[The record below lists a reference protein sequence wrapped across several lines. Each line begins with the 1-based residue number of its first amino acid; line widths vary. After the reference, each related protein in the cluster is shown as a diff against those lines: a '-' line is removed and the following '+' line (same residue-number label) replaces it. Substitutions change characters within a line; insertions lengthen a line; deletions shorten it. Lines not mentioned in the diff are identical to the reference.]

1 MRTHRQS
8 YMYDKTRRIA
18 QRDFHRRGQNHH
30 CARQTRRRWRKV
42 RRRRRPG
49 RVDACGQHIMAC
61 PYSGAHRRHE
71 YLQGALIHCIRQAGC
86 PARRATV
93 KELRA
98 PGDTS
103 QKKADV
109 VADNFAN
116 ASRTTLFDV
125 VVVHP
130 SISSFKTSYDRA
142 GAAAADRGQRKD
154 KKYKEL
160 AESLD
165 YLFTDFAVETY
176 GRMSEAAR
184 KVIKQLGDMYE
195 QLHGGDE
202 SDGYIPRSVFVDH
215 CRQIIGVALQ
225 RAVCTQITNNV
236 KSRKGVGSTRDNMDL
251 CSSLPLT
258 GRL

>member
-1 MRTHRQS
+1 MICT
-8 YMYDKTRRIA
+8 A
-18 QRDFHRRGQNHH
+18 
-30 CARQTRRRWRKV
+30 W
-42 RRRRRPG
+42 
-49 RVDACGQHIMAC
+49 
-61 PYSGAHRRHE
+61 AHRRHE
-71 YLQGALIHCIRQAGC
+71 HLQGALIYCIRKAGGL
-86 PARRATV
+86 ARRATV

-130 SISSFKTSYDRA
+130 SISSFKLSYDRA
-142 GAAAADRGQRKD
+142 GAAAADRSQRKN

-160 AESLD
+160 AEGLD

-176 GRMSEAAR
+176 GRMSDAAR

-195 QLHGGDE
+195 QLHGGDD

-225 RAVCTQITNNV
+225 RAVCTQITNWSKRV
-236 KSRKGVGSTRDNMDL
+236 KASD
-251 CSSLPLT
+251 PLAIIWIFAQVY
-258 GRL
+258 LSPDAS

>member
-1 MRTHRQS
+1 
-8 YMYDKTRRIA
+8 
-18 QRDFHRRGQNHH
+18 
-30 CARQTRRRWRKV
+30 
-42 RRRRRPG
+42 
-49 RVDACGQHIMAC
+49 MAC

-71 YLQGALIHCIRQAGC
+71 YLQGALIHCIRQAGW

-142 GAAAADRGQRKD
+142 GAAAADRGQRD

-225 RAVCTQITNNV
+225 RAICTH
-236 KSRKGVGSTRDNMDL
+236 MDL
-251 CSSLPLT
+251 TNMRGVSSSNS
-258 GRL
+258 